1 MNPGVDDAAI
11 DIQAAIARLQDA
23 LEPTVAATPDAVMVG
38 IHTGGV
44 WVAERLHAALGLR
57 APLGRLNI
65 SFYRDDFTR
74 IGLHP
79 HVGPSQIEADI
90 EGRCVILV
98 DDVLHTGRTIRA
110 ALNELFDYGRPAS
123 VRLAVLIDRG
133 ARELPF
139 APDAVGARI
148 DLNAARQ
155 IKLTGPEPLA
165 LELR

>member
-1 MNPGVDDAAI
+1 MNPAGGDAPV
-11 DIQAAIARLQDA
+11 DIQAAMARLQTA
-23 LEPTVAATPDAVMVG
+23 LEPTVAATPDAVMIG
-38 IHTGGV
+38 IHSGGV
-44 WVAERLHAALGLR
+44 WVAERLHAALGLA

-79 HVGPSQIEADI
+79 RVGPSQIEADI

-110 ALNELFDYGRPAS
+110 ALNELFDYGRPAA

-139 APDAVGARI
+139 APDAVGAHI